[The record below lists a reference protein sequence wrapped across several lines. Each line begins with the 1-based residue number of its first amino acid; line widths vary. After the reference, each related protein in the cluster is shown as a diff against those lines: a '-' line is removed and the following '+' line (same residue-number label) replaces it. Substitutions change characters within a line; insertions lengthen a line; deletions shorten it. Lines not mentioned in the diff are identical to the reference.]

1 MKRSRQIGIGAAL
14 LCATL
19 AVARWA
25 VAQQQ
30 QSGPPSE
37 PPDVLY
43 FNQAVPPPPGVGSGI
58 RVEGIGPMVDHAVT
72 QAMAD
77 VGPIVSQTVGD
88 AMTKA
93 FTFVSAIGPGS
104 GKLVT
109 GAPYSAQA
117 TTQSVQTLADG
128 NRITH
133 QSSST
138 LYRDSQ
144 GRTRRDQTLDAIG
157 PFGSATNPPNLT
169 FITDPVA
176 QVQYVLDNTAKTAQE
191 TALLSTPSSDWGAAA
206 SGARAG
212 FFARTGTALSSTAQT
227 TGELP
232 PLPPMPP
239 GGEKNV
245 MIFRGIGGNPLTGA
259 SLPAPTTEDLGKQTI
274 EGVECSGTRST
285 VTIAAGAI
293 GNDQPIQIVSERWYS
308 ADLQEVVLSTNSD
321 PRVGKTTYRLT
332 NISRNEPALSFF
344 QVPVGYTVTH
354 SPVVSA
360 SGYADCV
367 AAGGTV
373 TGGGPQGGPFRRCT
387 ASDGRTYFNP
397 PSVSS
402 TGANQAPSSKR

>member
-1 MKRSRQIGIGAAL
+1 MKRSRQIAIGAAAL
-14 LCATL
+14 FASL
-19 AVARWA
+19 AVTRWA

-30 QSGPPSE
+30 QSGSASE
-37 PPDVLY
+37 PPDVFY
-43 FNQAVPPPPGVGSGI
+43 FNQAVPPSGGVGTGI
-58 RVEGIGPMVDHAVT
+58 RMEGIGPVVDQAVT
-72 QAMAD
+72 QAMAG
-77 VGPIVSQTVGD
+77 VGPMVSQAVGD

-109 GAPYSAQA
+109 DAPYSAQA
-117 TTQSVQTLADG
+117 TTESVQTLADG

-133 QSSST
+133 QNSST

-144 GRTRRDQTLDAIG
+144 GRTRRDQTLYAIG
-157 PFGSATNPPNLT
+157 PFGAATNPPNLT

-176 QVQYVLDNTAKTAQE
+176 QVQYVLDNTARTARE
-191 TALLSTPSSDWGAAA
+191 TALLSTPSGDWGASA

-212 FFARTGTALSSTAQT
+212 FFARTGTVLSGTVQT

-239 GGEKNV
+239 DRANV
-245 MIFRGIGGNPLTGA
+245 MIMRGPGGSPAALNTS

-274 EGVECSGTRST
+274 EGVECTGTRTT
-285 VTIAAGAI
+285 VMIAAEAI

-308 ADLQEVVLSTNSD
+308 ADLQEVILSTNSD
-321 PRVGKTTYRLT
+321 PRMGKTTYRLT
-332 NISRNEPALSFF
+332 NISRNEPALSLF
-344 QVPVGYTVTH
+344 QVPAGYAVTH
-354 SPVVSA
+354 SPIVSA

-373 TGGGPQGGPFRRCT
+373 TGGPMQRCT
-387 ASDGRTYFNP
+387 TSDDRTYLNP

-402 TGANQAPSSKR
+402 TGANRAPSSKR